1 MRVGIKNFIIS
12 LIFVI
17 IFPIIVFSGLKTDEQ
32 NAVETFVTETSEAVQ
47 YCNTDHKI
55 RLLENDGSVTILP
68 LEEYILSVV
77 LKEMPANFNLEALK
91 AQAIAARTYTLK
103 CQAHGGKHATADV
116 CSDPSCCQAY
126 ITEDAYLNNGGEKES
141 VVRIKS
147 AVTATEGLILLYN
160 GQLIEATYFSTSG
173 GMTESAVSVWGSE
186 IPYLQ
191 ATGSPGEEVSTHYLT
206 TQFIEADDFEK
217 ALGISSADYTGTY
230 IQDIRYTDGGGIES
244 LVICGK
250 SFTGLELRKLLNLK
264 STAFSIVPTGNGITI
279 TTKGYGHRV
288 GMSQYG
294 ANAMAMD
301 GHSYTE
307 ILFHYYSGVE
317 IGTVEDIQPL

>member
-1 MRVGIKNFIIS
+1 MYQGDVMRVGIKNFIIS
-12 LIFVI
+12 FIFVI

-126 ITEDAYLNNGGEKES
+126 ITEELAREM
-141 VVRIKS
+141 
-147 AVTATEGLILLYN
+147 
-160 GQLIEATYFSTSG
+160 FS
-173 GMTESAVSVWGSE
+173 
-186 IPYLQ
+186 
-191 ATGSPGEEVSTHYLT
+191 
-206 TQFIEADDFEK
+206 
-217 ALGISSADYTGTY
+217 
-230 IQDIRYTDGGGIES
+230 R
-244 LVICGK
+244 
-250 SFTGLELRKLLNLK
+250 R
-264 STAFSIVPTGNGITI
+264 
-279 TTKGYGHRV
+279 
-288 GMSQYG
+288 
-294 ANAMAMD
+294 
-301 GHSYTE
+301 
-307 ILFHYYSGVE
+307 
-317 IGTVEDIQPL
+317 